1 VGVTEGSPEDATS
14 LESTAE
20 TPYVY
25 AIGRVEPQFPNI
37 SIEREFAQVVG
48 RASTSSQ
55 TDREAM
61 YSVLSER
68 ANRYLARAMCW
79 IFSVSGLETY
89 LLKPRDPADF
99 SQLIDAVRPRPD
111 QNDIDLVVGLR
122 GPIAGPEACNGLML
136 PYVYFDQLYSF
147 GRSDLLDALPVAS
160 DLNDQEK
167 DQFRVSA
174 NRLIDR
180 MTQLSENAGSA
191 DEDRAIN
198 YLLVRYPAI
207 YDRTAEAERN
217 ESTLT
222 AVNVHLSPLANSRK
236 IVDVVLTYTHRRTD
250 VTEKYVVKVDVE
262 DEFPHLASK
271 ISPYF
276 DRT

>member
-1 VGVTEGSPEDATS
+1 VEATEAPLEDPVA
-14 LESTAE
+14 LEPTAG
-20 TPYVY
+20 TPYIY
-25 AIGRVEPQFPNI
+25 AIGRVEPQFPNV
-37 SIEREFAQVVG
+37 SIEREFAQVLG
-48 RASTSSQ
+48 RASTSNQ

-68 ANRYLARAMCW
+68 GNRYLARAMCW
-79 IFSVSGLETY
+79 VFSISGLETY

-160 DLNDQEK
+160 DLDDEGR
-167 DQFRVSA
+167 DRFRTSA
-174 NRLIDR
+174 SRLIDR

-191 DEDRAIN
+191 DEDRAVN

-207 YDRTAEAERN
+207 YERTAEAERN

-222 AVNVHLSPLANSRK
+222 AVNVQPSPLANSRK